1 MAPVYCAHSAL
12 EPPGPEPEAVDPA
25 LVPAPNDAGTS
36 APAERSAQESLGP
49 CVAQQEAPGPRV
61 VRQKAPGP
69 RVAQQR
75 SPEAVSVYQENMREK
90 DRHTK
95 VAEPPG
101 QVKTWTPTRG
111 QEKIY
116 RR

>member
-1 MAPVYCAHSAL
+1 MATVYCAHSAL
-12 EPPGPEPEAVDPA
+12 EPPGPELEAVDPA
-25 LVPAPNDAGTS
+25 PVPAPNDAGTS

-61 VRQKAPGP
+61 
-69 RVAQQR
+69 AQQR

-90 DRHTK
+90 DRQTK

-111 QEKIY
+111 QEKI
-116 RR
+116 

>member
-1 MAPVYCAHSAL
+1 VAMAPMYCAHSAL

-25 LVPAPNDAGTS
+25 PVPAPNDAGTS
-36 APAERSAQESLGP
+36 APTERSAQESLGP
-49 CVAQQEAPGPRV
+49 CVAQQE
-61 VRQKAPGP
+61 APGP

-111 QEKIY
+111 QEKI
-116 RR
+116 